1 MAEGSRFNTESLM
14 KVINEI
20 KRGGVSGMMSK
31 VRYRMNSIGGGYD
44 GWFKE
49 LHEPGEDELKQQR
62 EIEFKKQPLISILV
76 SVYMTPETFLR
87 EMIESVLAQTYA
99 NWELVI
105 VDGSRNDVSGP
116 GGYFEGEAERV
127 ITEYM
132 EKDSRIKYRIVAGN
146 SGISSNINKAF
157 SNSKGDYIAFLD
169 HDDVLTPDALFCVA
183 AVLNEEDYDIV
194 YTDEDKMSEDGRRY
208 SDPVFK
214 PDFSID
220 LLRSFNY
227 INKLMVVKREL
238 ISEARG
244 LRSEF
249 DGAED
254 YDLALRLSR
263 IAGSVCHIP
272 RVLYHRRT
280 GFVPSDVTEHKR
292 EYQQEMEKKALI
304 AYLKENGI
312 MGTVMHTPAR
322 GILRCVY
329 DTPGNPM
336 VSIIVAGG
344 GDLDQARKCIRPLY
358 EKARY
363 ADFELIIVD
372 PGEDAETSAYYRRV
386 EKARKNCK
394 VVDYVGVNRI
404 AYLRN
409 FGVTLAHSDYLL
421 FLDPNVSVFEPS
433 AMGEMLGRCMLDDA
447 GLVAGVLYNEKEQ
460 IISQGTAIGVG
471 GAYTN
476 LFKGV
481 RRGDYGYM
489 KLNLANYNV
498 SAALASC
505 LMIKKADFKKLGGF
519 SEKFASE
526 LCDLDFSLRAREMG
540 LNVTVIAEAAWKVVG
555 GPVLRGAQRDMSADE
570 RIREQKKEEDLFNVL
585 WAHYYQKGDPFY
597 NANFSRRSGSFSL

>member
-1 MAEGSRFNTESLM
+1 MAEGSRFNTESLI

-49 LHEPGEDELKQQR
+49 LHEPGEDELKEQR

-76 SVYMTPETFLR
+76 SVYMTPEIFLR
-87 EMIESVLAQTYA
+87 EMIESVIAQTYA

-105 VDGSRNDVSGP
+105 VDGSRSNPLGA
-116 GGYFEGEAERV
+116 GGYSESEAER
-127 ITEYM
+127 IINEYM
-132 EKDSRIKYRIVAGN
+132 EKDSRIKYRIVVGN

-157 SNSKGDYIAFLD
+157 SNSKGDYVALLD
-169 HDDVLTPDALFCVA
+169 HDDVLAPDALFCVA
-183 AVLNEEDYDIV
+183 AVLNEDDYDIV
-194 YTDEDKMSEDGRRY
+194 YTDEDKMSEDGRKY
-208 SDPVFK
+208 SDPLFK

-238 ISEARG
+238 ISRVRG

-254 YDLALRLSR
+254 YDLVLRLSKD
-263 IAGSVCHIP
+263 AGKVCHVP

-304 AYLKENGI
+304 AYLKEENI
-312 MGTVMHTPAR
+312 MGTVVHTPVR

-336 VSIIVAGG
+336 ISIIVAGG
-344 GDLDQARKCIRPLY
+344 GTVDQARKCIRPLY

-363 ADFELIIVD
+363 ANFELIIVD
-372 PGEDAETSAYYRRV
+372 PGEDEETSAYYRKV

-394 VVDYVGVNRI
+394 VIDYVGVNRI

-409 FGVTLAHSDYLL
+409 FGVTLAKNDYLL
-421 FLDPNVSVFEPS
+421 FLDPNISIFEPA
-433 AMGEMLGRCMLDDA
+433 AMGEMLGRCMLEDA
-447 GLVAGVLYNEKEQ
+447 GLVAGVVYNEREQ
-460 IISQGTAIGVG
+460 VISQGTAIGVG
-471 GAYTN
+471 GTYTN
-476 LFKGV
+476 LFRGIRKGE
-481 RRGDYGYM
+481 YGYM
-489 KLNLANYNV
+489 KLNAANLNV

-505 LMIKKADFKKLGGF
+505 IMMRKSDFKKLGGF

-540 LNVTVIAEAAWKVVG
+540 LNVTVMAEAAWKAVG
-555 GPVLRGAQRDMSADE
+555 GSILRGAQRDMSADE
-570 RIREQKKEEDLFNVL
+570 KEREQKKEEDLFNVL
-585 WAHYYQKGDPFY
+585 WAHIFQKGDPFY
-597 NANFSRRSGSFSL
+597 NANFSRRGGNFSL

>member
-1 MAEGSRFNTESLM
+1 
-14 KVINEI
+14 
-20 KRGGVSGMMSK
+20 MMSK

-49 LHEPGEDELKQQR
+49 LHEPGEDELKEQR

-76 SVYMTPETFLR
+76 SVYMTPEIFLR
-87 EMIESVLAQTYA
+87 EMIESVIAQTYA

-105 VDGSRNDVSGP
+105 VDGSRSDPLGA
-116 GGYFEGEAERV
+116 GGYSESEAER
-127 ITEYM
+127 IINEYM
-132 EKDSRIKYRIVAGN
+132 EKDSRIKYRIVVGN

-157 SNSKGDYIAFLD
+157 SNSKGDYVALLD
-169 HDDVLTPDALFCVA
+169 HDDVLAPDALFCIA

-194 YTDEDKMSEDGRRY
+194 YTDEDKMSEDGRKY
-208 SDPVFK
+208 SDPLFK

-238 ISEARG
+238 ISRVRG

-254 YDLALRLSR
+254 YDLVLRLSKD
-263 IAGSVCHIP
+263 AGKVCHVP

-304 AYLKENGI
+304 AYLKEGNI
-312 MGTVMHTPAR
+312 MGTVVHTPVR

-336 VSIIVAGG
+336 ISIIVAGG
-344 GDLDQARKCIRPLY
+344 GTVDQARKCIRPLY

-363 ADFELIIVD
+363 ANFELIIVD
-372 PGEDAETSAYYRRV
+372 PGEDEETSAYYRKV

-394 VVDYVGVNRI
+394 VIDYVGVNRI

-409 FGVTLAHSDYLL
+409 FGVTLAKNDYLL
-421 FLDPNVSVFEPS
+421 FLDPNISIFEPA
-433 AMGEMLGRCMLDDA
+433 AMGEMLGRCMLEDA
-447 GLVAGVLYNEKEQ
+447 GLVAGVVYNEREQ
-460 IISQGTAIGVG
+460 VISQGTAIGVG
-471 GAYTN
+471 GTYTN
-476 LFKGV
+476 LFRGIRKGE
-481 RRGDYGYM
+481 YGYM
-489 KLNLANYNV
+489 KLNAANLNV

-505 LMIKKADFKKLGGF
+505 IMMRKSDFKKLGGF

-540 LNVTVIAEAAWKVVG
+540 LNVTVMAEAAWKAVG
-555 GPVLRGAQRDMSADE
+555 GSILRGAQRDMSADE
-570 RIREQKKEEDLFNVL
+570 KEREQKKEEDLFNVL
-585 WAHYYQKGDPFY
+585 WAHIFQKGDPFY
-597 NANFSRRSGSFSL
+597 NANFSRRGGNFSL